1 VIRSMTGFAALTR
14 DNELATIGVTVKSVN
29 HRYLDL
35 QLRLPHAL
43 SDREGALRS
52 RVQGRLVR
60 GRVEVSVSLQWHQT
74 PVPDVILNMP
84 VAQALAA
91 AMAEARD
98 EGIVQGV
105 LTPADLLRVPQVLS
119 VRDRLSDGGETPAAV
134 AELLDEAVEAA
145 VGQLDAMRRE
155 EGRHL
160 AADLTMRRE
169 TLSGWLGR
177 LVAAAE
183 AGRSALE
190 TRLLERAQT
199 LARDLPVDAAVL
211 AQEVVRVAARS
222 DIAEEVTRFQAH
234 LQHWQVLT
242 DGPEACGRKLDFLL
256 QEMNREVN
264 TMGSKAD
271 GLVVTELI
279 IDAKAELERMR
290 EQVQNV
296 E

>member
-1 VIRSMTGFAALTR
+1 MG
-14 DNELATIGVTVKSVN
+14 
-29 HRYLDL
+29 
-35 QLRLPHAL
+35 
-43 SDREGALRS
+43 
-52 RVQGRLVR
+52 GRR
-60 GRVEVSVSLQWHQT
+60 TFKPEFKNR
-74 PVPDVILNMP
+74 
-84 VAQALAA
+84 
-91 AMAEARD
+91 
-98 EGIVQGV
+98 
-105 LTPADLLRVPQVLS
+105 
-119 VRDRLSDGGETPAAV
+119 RLSPIFRRPA
-134 AELLDEAVEAA
+134 
-145 VGQLDAMRRE
+145 QICQ
-155 EGRHL
+155 
-160 AADLTMRRE
+160 
-169 TLSGWLGR
+169 SS
-177 LVAAAE
+177 AAAE

-190 TRLLERAQT
+190 TRLLERART
-199 LARDLPVDAAVL
+199 LAHDLPVDPAAL

>member
-1 VIRSMTGFAALTR
+1 
-14 DNELATIGVTVKSVN
+14 
-29 HRYLDL
+29 
-35 QLRLPHAL
+35 
-43 SDREGALRS
+43 
-52 RVQGRLVR
+52 
-60 GRVEVSVSLQWHQT
+60 
-74 PVPDVILNMP
+74 
-84 VAQALAA
+84 
-91 AMAEARD
+91 
-98 EGIVQGV
+98 
-105 LTPADLLRVPQVLS
+105 
-119 VRDRLSDGGETPAAV
+119 
-134 AELLDEAVEAA
+134 
-145 VGQLDAMRRE
+145 MRRE

>member
-35 QLRLPHAL
+35 QLRLPQAL

-60 GRVEVSVSLQWHQT
+60 GRVEVSVSLQWRQT

-98 EGIVQGV
+98 EGIVQGA

-119 VRDRLSDGGETPAAV
+119 VRDRLSDAGETPAAV

-169 TLSGWLGR
+169 MLTGWLGR

>member
-1 VIRSMTGFAALTR
+1 MIRSMTGFAALTR
-14 DNELATIGVTVKSVN
+14 ENDLATIGVTLKSVN
-29 HRYLDL
+29 HRFLDL

-43 SDREGALRS
+43 ADREGAIRA

-60 GRVEVSVSLQWHQT
+60 GRVDVGVSLQWRQA
-74 PVPDVILNMP
+74 PVPDVILNLP

-91 AMAEARD
+91 AMAEARA
-98 EGIVQGV
+98 EGIVQGA
-105 LTPADLLRVPQVLS
+105 LSPADLLRVPQVLS
-119 VRDRLSDGGETPAAV
+119 VRDRLADGGETPAAV
-134 AELLDEAVEAA
+134 AELVDAAVEAA
-145 VGQLDAMRRE
+145 LGQLESMRHE

-160 AADLTMRRE
+160 AADLSARRD
-169 TLSGWLGR
+169 TLAGWLGR
-177 LVAAAE
+177 LESAAE
-183 AGRSALE
+183 TGRAALE
-190 TRLLERAQT
+190 TRLLERART
-199 LARDLPVDAAVL
+199 LAHDLPVDPAVL
-211 AQEVVRVAARS
+211 AQEVVRVASRS

-234 LQHWQVLT
+234 LQHWQALSE
-242 DGPEACGRKLDFLL
+242 GPEACGRKLDFLL